1 MNIIGP
7 RRLVMDPVSCTVDL
21 RDEGA
26 AAALGVLGQR
36 VDGTIAD
43 VRVLRATTIPGRH
56 GQLLKLGLFNSER
69 HRIHVSVA
77 TLVDVDIMAAAV
89 NTDAMGGF
97 AMHIPNADYEKREI
111 KRGTLMGKAHKLADW
126 MPIDANAAINM
137 TKKPERVLREHTR
150 EELEVIRKLITDN
163 VNWTVPYQYRSEYI
177 AMLMARQHFF
187 SADNLDLGF
196 RDLEQHTIDLKD
208 KDPVFSPQ
216 FRLPAEH
223 LKLIQENVAG
233 WLQAGIIE
241 RSRSPYNSPIFCV
254 PKKEG
259 QGLRCV
265 LDYRRVNASSF
276 SDRYAL
282 RTIDECGDC
291 WEGREQGVLGNR
303 LQHRLLAT

>member
-1 MNIIGP
+1 MQTEGAWRVCLYLKGRPLSDAMIVTNDVAQSIIGMNIIGP
-7 RRLVMDPVSCTVDL
+7 RRLVLDPVSCTVDF
-21 RDEGA
+21 RDEGT

-36 VDGTIAD
+36 EDGTIAD

-56 GQLLKLGLFNSER
+56 GQLLRLGLFSSEQ
-69 HRIHVSVA
+69 HRIHASVA
-77 TLVDVDIMAAAV
+77 TLVDMDIMAAAV

-97 AMHIPNADYEKREI
+97 AMHIPNADYEDREI

-126 MPIDANAAINM
+126 MPINANADVKM
-137 TKKPERVLREHTR
+137 TKETERVLREHTR

-163 VNWTVPYQYRSEYI
+163 VNRTVPYQYRSEYI

-196 RDLEQHTIDLKD
+196 TDLEQHTIDLKD

-216 FRLPAEH
+216 FRLLAEH
-223 LKLIQENVAG
+223 LKLIQENVSG

-265 LDYRRVNASSF
+265 LDY
-276 SDRYAL
+276 
-282 RTIDECGDC
+282 
-291 WEGREQGVLGNR
+291 
-303 LQHRLLAT
+303 